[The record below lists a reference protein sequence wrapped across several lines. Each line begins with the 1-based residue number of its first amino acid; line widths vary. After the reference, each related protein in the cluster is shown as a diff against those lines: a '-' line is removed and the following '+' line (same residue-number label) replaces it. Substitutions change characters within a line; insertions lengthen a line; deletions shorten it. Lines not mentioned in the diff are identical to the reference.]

1 MPLSSVLHF
10 VCQTQVPAF
19 RSFLLFLT
27 TSLLFIQFFANSTL
41 LSLQVLKI
49 PSFSFQE
56 LVHDKETILM
66 SIAMSSLDYLASG
79 QFLLRPAASSTHLF
93 ISVLEVALALQ
104 KFSRAH
110 SSSHLFIPSLFA
122 QVFFYCFGCNG
133 ISVPAEQSWSCLQYC
148 FENFPGVET
157 KTLLLAAKLVKHED
171 KSER

>member
-27 TSLLFIQFFANSTL
+27 ISLLFIQFFANSTL

-79 QFLLRPAASSTHLF
+79 QFLLRPAASSTLHFSAWGCL
-93 ISVLEVALALQ
+93 SPSEVLQ
-104 KFSRAH
+104 
-110 SSSHLFIPSLFA
+110 SSFFIPSLYPIL
-122 QVFFYCFGCNG
+122 VCPGFFSTVLVAMGSQCQLNRAAPVYNP
-133 ISVPAEQSWSCLQYC
+133 VL
-148 FENFPGVET
+148 
-157 KTLLLAAKLVKHED
+157 KTSQELKRKLFY
-171 KSER
+171 

>member
-27 TSLLFIQFFANSTL
+27 ISLLFIQFFANSTL

-79 QFLLRPAASSTHLF
+79 QFLLRPAASSTLHFSAWGCL
-93 ISVLEVALALQ
+93 SPSEVLQ
-104 KFSRAH
+104 
-110 SSSHLFIPSLFA
+110 SSFFIPSLYPIL
-122 QVFFYCFGCNG
+122 VCPGFFLLFWLQWDL
-133 ISVPAEQSWSCLQYC
+133 SASWT
-148 FENFPGVET
+148 E
-157 KTLLLAAKLVKHED
+157 LLLFTILFWKLPRSWNENSSISSRISKAW
-171 KSER
+171 R